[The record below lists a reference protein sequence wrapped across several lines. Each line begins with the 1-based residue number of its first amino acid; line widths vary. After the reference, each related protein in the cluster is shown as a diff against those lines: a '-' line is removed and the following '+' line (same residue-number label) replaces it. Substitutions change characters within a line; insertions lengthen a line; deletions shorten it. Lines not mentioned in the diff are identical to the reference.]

1 MCTSREMGGRDRRIS
16 RILGASSPS
25 ICNSMQ
31 QETMCQP
38 RWKAGTNVGGCPSPF
53 HVVPG
58 AFHFT
63 QAPYTQSKATPLAV
77 KEQTVESAR
86 FLWPLLFS
94 RLFEVTTLSGKST
107 RCCVVGEDRKL
118 LSGGQHGLHSGLPS
132 GQAPAFPRHS

>member
-1 MCTSREMGGRDRRIS
+1 
-16 RILGASSPS
+16 
-25 ICNSMQ
+25 
-31 QETMCQP
+31 MCQS
-38 RWKAGTNVGGCPSPF
+38 RWKARTNVGGCPSSF

-58 AFHFT
+58 VSHSI

-107 RCCVVGEDRKL
+107 WCYVVGEDWEL
-118 LSGGQHGLHSGLPS
+118 LLVASMAFTLGCLLARPPPS
-132 GQAPAFPRHS
+132 QDTADFSH